1 MQQVLIAK
9 LHEFLIQNN
18 MDLLI
23 TLRTESKVS
32 SYLSDKV
39 DSVSPLVDEL
49 VAESTPAYI
58 IEERCMDELTK
69 DLRPSKFNYITTV
82 LEEEF
87 EADYTALIE
96 NGILAYEVIN
106 LIEVCKPA
114 FEALGF
120 TVGNENDKGL
130 RYAITGT
137 VKEYLENKQ

>member
-23 TLRTESKVS
+23 SLQTENKVS
-32 SYLSDKV
+32 SYLTEKV
-39 DSVSPLVDEL
+39 DSVGPLVDEL
-49 VAESTPAYI
+49 LAESTPAYI
-58 IEERCMDELTK
+58 IQECCMDELTK
-69 DLRPSKFNYITTV
+69 DLRPSKFNYIATI

-87 EADYTALIE
+87 EADYTRQNE

-106 LIEVCKPA
+106 LIEVCKPV

-120 TVGNENDKGL
+120 TVDNENDKGL
-130 RYAITGT
+130 RYAITGA